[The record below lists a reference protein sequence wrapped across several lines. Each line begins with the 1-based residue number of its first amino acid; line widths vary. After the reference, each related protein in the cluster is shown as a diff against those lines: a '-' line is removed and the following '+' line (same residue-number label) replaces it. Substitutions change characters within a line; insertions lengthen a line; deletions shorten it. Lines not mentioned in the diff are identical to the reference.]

1 MLTVDLRKPLNC
13 YTQPTKKGGII
24 SCSKNLLTLYPK
36 YLGNWREKVEWGE
49 RRSQRKELM
58 VKMHPYNKMSFL
70 MDAHYRNNIN
80 SVLGLSLEK
89 YECNLSF

>member
-1 MLTVDLRKPLNC
+1 MFGSYLSTSKTNTC
-13 YTQPTKKGGII
+13 YFLIWKA
-24 SCSKNLLTLYPK
+24 S
-36 YLGNWREKVEWGE
+36 GE
-49 RRSQRKELM
+49 RGGAKEKELM

-80 SVLGLSLEK
+80 SVLGRSVEK

>member
-1 MLTVDLRKPLNC
+1 MFKISWGLGGA
-13 YTQPTKKGGII
+13 KGEGEEG
-24 SCSKNLLTLYPK
+24 SK
-36 YLGNWREKVEWGE
+36 E
-49 RRSQRKELM
+49 KELM

-70 MDAHYRNNIN
+70 MDAHYRDNIN